1 MVFGFGGR
9 NNPRQTVAN
18 AVANVAT
25 SVPLVPLPVRLT
37 AELDKLAVKVRAN
50 GDDIPTAVYSKLRV
64 IDDVLRS
71 LLKYIAAQGASTEQE
86 VFLENMVTKYIPDA
100 LNAYLNL
107 NPVDKGD
114 NSNTALLLLKQYDTL
129 ELKSRDLANQVRTGA
144 IAELSIQATFIDE
157 KFAHG

>member
-1 MVFGFGGR
+1 MVFGFGG
-9 NNPRQTVAN
+9 NNRQTVAN
-18 AVANVAT
+18 AVANAVAT
-25 SVPLVPLPVRLT
+25 TPLVPLPVRLT

-50 GDDIPTAVYSKLRV
+50 GNDIPTAVYSKVRV

-71 LLKYIAAQGASTEQE
+71 LLKYIASQGASTEQE

-100 LNAYLNL
+100 LNAYINL
-107 NPVDKGD
+107 SPADKGD

-129 ELKSRDLANQVRTGA
+129 ELKARDLANQVRTGA

>member
-9 NNPRQTVAN
+9 NNTRQTVASTVVN
-18 AVANVAT
+18 VVAST
-25 SVPLVPLPVRLT
+25 PLVPLPIRLT
-37 AELDKLAVKVRAN
+37 AELDKLAIKVRAN
-50 GDDIPTAVYSKLRV
+50 GNDIPTAVYSKLRI

-71 LLKYIAAQGASTEQE
+71 LLKYIASQGASTEQE

-107 NPVDKGD
+107 SPADKGD
-114 NSNTALLLLKQYDTL
+114 NSNTALLLLQQYDTL
-129 ELKSRDLANQVRTGA
+129 ELKARDLANQVRTGA

>member
-9 NNPRQTVAN
+9 NTPRQTVAN

-86 VFLENMVTKYIPDA
+86 VFLENMVTKYVPDA

-107 NPVDKGD
+107 SPVDKGD

-129 ELKSRDLANQVRTGA
+129 ELKARDLANQVRTGA

>member
-1 MVFGFGGR
+1 MVFGFGR
-9 NNPRQTVAN
+9 NNTRQTVAT
-18 AVANVAT
+18 AVANAT
-25 SVPLVPLPVRLT
+25 AAMPLVPLPVRLT

-50 GDDIPTAVYSKLRV
+50 GNDIPTAVYSKLRV

-71 LLKYIAAQGASTEQE
+71 LLKYVASQGASTEQE

-100 LNAYLNL
+100 LNAYINL
-107 NPVDKGD
+107 SPADKGD
-114 NSNTALLLLKQYDTL
+114 NSNTALLLLQQYDTL
-129 ELKSRDLANQVRTGA
+129 ELKARDLANQVRTGA

>member
-1 MVFGFGGR
+1 MVFGFGG
-9 NNPRQTVAN
+9 NNRQTVAN
-18 AVANVAT
+18 VVASAVAT
-25 SVPLVPLPVRLT
+25 TPLVPLPVRLT

-50 GDDIPTAVYSKLRV
+50 GNDIPTAVYSKVRV

-71 LLKYIAAQGASTEQE
+71 LLKYIASQGASTEQE

-100 LNAYLNL
+100 LNAYINL
-107 NPVDKGD
+107 SPADKGD

-129 ELKSRDLANQVRTGA
+129 ELKARDLANQVRTGA

>member
-9 NNPRQTVAN
+9 NNIRHTVAN
-18 AVANVAT
+18 AVAAT
-25 SVPLVPLPVRLT
+25 PWVPLPVRLT

-50 GDDIPTAVYSKLRV
+50 GNDIPTSVYSKLRV

-71 LLKYIAAQGASTEQE
+71 LLKYVASQGASTEQE

-100 LNAYLNL
+100 LNAYINL
-107 NPVDKGD
+107 SPADKGD
-114 NSNTALLLLKQYDTL
+114 GSNTALLLLKQYDTL
-129 ELKSRDLANQVRTGA
+129 ELKARDLANQVRTGA

>member
-9 NNPRQTVAN
+9 NNTRQTVAT
-18 AVANVAT
+18 AIA
-25 SVPLVPLPVRLT
+25 SIPLVPLPVRLT
-37 AELDKLAVKVRAN
+37 AELDKLAIKVRASGN
-50 GDDIPTAVYSKLRV
+50 DIPTAVYSKLRV

-71 LLKYIAAQGASTEQE
+71 LLKYVASQGASTEQE

-107 NPVDKGD
+107 SSADKGD
-114 NSNTALLLLKQYDTL
+114 NSSTALLLLKQYDTL
-129 ELKSRDLANQVRTGA
+129 ELKARDLANQVRTGA

>member
-9 NNPRQTVAN
+9 NNTRQTVASTVVN
-18 AVANVAT
+18 VVAST
-25 SVPLVPLPVRLT
+25 PLVPLPIRLT
-37 AELDKLAVKVRAN
+37 TELDKLAIKVRAN
-50 GDDIPTAVYSKLRV
+50 GNDIPTAVYSKLRI

-71 LLKYIAAQGASTEQE
+71 LLKYIASQGASTEQE

-107 NPVDKGD
+107 SPADKGD
-114 NSNTALLLLKQYDTL
+114 NSNTALLLLQQYDTL
-129 ELKSRDLANQVRTGA
+129 ELKARDLANQVRTGA

>member
-1 MVFGFGGR
+1 MAFGFGFGSK
-9 NNPRQTVAN
+9 NNARQTI
-18 AVANVAT
+18 AT
-25 SVPLVPLPVRLT
+25 AIATTPLVPLPVRLT
-37 AELDKLAVKVRAN
+37 AELDKLAVRVRAN

-71 LLKYIAAQGASTEQE
+71 LLKYVASQGASVEQE

-107 NPVDKGD
+107 SPVDKGD

-129 ELKSRDLANQVRTGA
+129 ELKARDLANQVRTGA